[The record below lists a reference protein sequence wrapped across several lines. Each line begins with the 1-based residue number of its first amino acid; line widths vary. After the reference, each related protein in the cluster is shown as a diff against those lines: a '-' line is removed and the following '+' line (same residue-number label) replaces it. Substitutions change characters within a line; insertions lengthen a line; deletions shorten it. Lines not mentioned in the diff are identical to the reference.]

1 MSDMVLTK
9 SELVEMPM
17 QARKEQQPPQLT
29 ACENLH
35 KDRTRKVGEARMLD
49 SPPQRMT
56 PQAVTAAVTPKQ
68 AKKRS
73 WGMARFGKSNA
84 IAAH

>member
-1 MSDMVLTK
+1 MTAI
-9 SELVEMPM
+9 ELVEMPL
-17 QARKEQQPPQLT
+17 QARREPQLT

-35 KDRTRKVGEARMLD
+35 KNRTRKVGEAPMLD
-49 SPPQRMT
+49 KPPQRMT
-56 PQAVTAAVTPKQ
+56 PAAVTAAVAPKE

-73 WGMARFGKSNA
+73 WGIGKFGKSNA